1 MAYAKSLVDT
11 RFITREEWKTVYR
24 KMGIGGSDAAAAAG
38 IDPWRSPIALYLDK
52 IGEAP
57 EIEENEAM
65 EWGNRLEPVVAEKFS
80 EVTGLKIQRR
90 NAILHHPEHTWMLA
104 NVDRLIIGRNEG
116 LEIKTASEYA
126 KGDWDGDEAP
136 ARYILQCMH
145 YMAVTGYQ
153 AWWIAVL
160 IGGNKFRYKR
170 IERDEELIQTLIGL
184 EFEFWHHVET
194 RTPPPLDGSSNSA
207 DVLTMLYPVSKP
219 NSSIELSPNASALI
233 TQYEEAS
240 VEEKAAEER
249 KNEAANQLK
258 QLLGDNETGYAG
270 ERRVIWKSISSKRL
284 DTKALQVD
292 MPDVYAKY
300 TKTSESRRFSIK

>member
-1 MAYAKSLVDT
+1 MSFAKALVDT
-11 RFITREEWKTVYR
+11 RILTREEWKAIR
-24 KMGIGGSDAAAAAG
+24 KTGIGGSDAAAAAG

-65 EWGNRLEPVVAEKFS
+65 EWGTRLEPVVAEKFS
-80 EVTGLKIQRR
+80 DVTGLKIQRR

-104 NVDRLIIGRNEG
+104 NVDRLIVGRNEG

-170 IERDEELIQTLIGL
+170 IERDEELIQTLINL
-184 EFEFWHHVET
+184 EFDFWHHVET
-194 RTPPPLDGSSNSA
+194 RTPPPLDGSKSSTE
-207 DVLTMLYPVSKP
+207 VLSTLYPVSTKT
-219 NSSIELSPNASALI
+219 SIQLPPNASALVK
-233 TQYEEAS
+233 QYEEAS
-240 VEEKAAEER
+240 AEEKAAEER

-258 QLLGDNETGYAG
+258 QLLGDNESGIAG
-270 ERRVIWKSISSKRL
+270 EYRVSWKSVTTNRL
-284 DTKALQVD
+284 DTKAMQAEL
-292 MPDVYAKY
+292 PDVYTKY